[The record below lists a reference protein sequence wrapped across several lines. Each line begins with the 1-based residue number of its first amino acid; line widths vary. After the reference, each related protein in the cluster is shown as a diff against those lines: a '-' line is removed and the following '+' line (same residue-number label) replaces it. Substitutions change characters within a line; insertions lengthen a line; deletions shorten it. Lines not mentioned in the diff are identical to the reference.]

1 MKKHLF
7 IYLFVVISTGF
18 FTERT
23 FAKDRESFENTCIAE
38 VIKIKANE
46 GKVVSSR
53 GLIKTCRFLANY
65 WIKNG
70 EVAPVSITPTYSQ
83 VNASE
88 MRELFYGEW

>member
-1 MKKHLF
+1 MKKQFF
-7 IYLFVVISTGF
+7 IYLFIVSSTVF
-18 FTERT
+18 FTERS
-23 FAKDRESFENTCIAE
+23 FAMDRESIENECIAD

-53 GLIKTCRFLANY
+53 GLVKTCSFLAKY

-70 EVAPVSITPTYSQ
+70 EVAPARITPSYSQ